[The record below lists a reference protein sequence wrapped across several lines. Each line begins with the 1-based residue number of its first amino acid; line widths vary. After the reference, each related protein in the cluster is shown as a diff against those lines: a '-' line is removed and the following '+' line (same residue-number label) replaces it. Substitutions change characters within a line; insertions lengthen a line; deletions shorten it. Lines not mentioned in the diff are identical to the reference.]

1 MIVVV
6 GAGMG
11 GLAAAAWLARKGRQ
25 VVVLEARDGPGG
37 LAGDFVA
44 EGRRFDGGPYVLLD
58 RPGLEWI
65 FRELGGE
72 LRDHL
77 SLRPVED
84 LYEVSREDGPTVR
97 FWGSLERTVR
107 GLDAHWP
114 GAGGRYAE
122 FVEATA
128 AAYERL
134 SPLQFEARPG
144 LAALLRHGAL
154 GQIPF
159 LFRSLAGVL
168 SRWKLPRELRDAI
181 SIWTHVA
188 GQKTGEAPSPMAFVP
203 ALVHRHGAWLPEGGI
218 ASVPRAL
225 EKIARAAGAE
235 FRYGARVR
243 RIGRDLSVE
252 LEGETLRPEAV
263 VSNAGIGTYLDLFE
277 ATPEPFARRLR
288 ALPLQAPGVC
298 VYLAVEGDPGPPYL
312 RFRLPPEG
320 LCRLLVAGEAGTARL
335 IGPVDHAW
343 AEGAGPEGQRAYLD
357 RLLAEEWWKPVFSSW
372 RVAASRIP
380 SEWGAGFHLHR
391 AAMNPVMTAR
401 FMRQGRL
408 AHRSPVAPGLY
419 LAGSATHPGQWVS
432 FAAISGIHAAREL
445 AC

>member
-11 GLAAAAWLARKGRQ
+11 GLAAAAWLAGRGRR
-25 VVVLEARDGPGG
+25 VLVLEARDGPGG
-37 LAGDFVA
+37 LASDFTA
-44 EGRRFDGGPYVLLD
+44 EGRRFDSGPYILLD
-58 RPGLEWI
+58 RPGLEWV
-65 FRELGGE
+65 FRELGTTVE
-72 LRDHL
+72 SHL
-77 SLRPVED
+77 SLRAVED
-84 LYEVSREDGPTVR
+84 LYEVSREDGPAVR
-97 FWGSLERTVR
+97 FWGSLERTSR
-107 GLDAHWP
+107 AMDASWP
-114 GAGGRYAE
+114 GAGGRYAD
-122 FVEATA
+122 FVEAIA
-128 AAYERL
+128 RVYERL
-134 SPLQFEARPG
+134 RPLQFAARPG
-144 LAALLRHGAL
+144 LGALLRHGAL

-168 SRWKLPRELRDAI
+168 SGWDLPLEVRDAI
-181 SIWTHVA
+181 TIWTHVA
-188 GQKTGEAPSPMAFVP
+188 GQRTDEAPSPMAFVP
-203 ALVHRHGAWLPEGGI
+203 ALVHRHGAWIPEGGI

-243 RIGRDLSVE
+243 RIRRDLSVE

-263 VSNAGIGTYLDLFE
+263 LSNAGIGTYLHLFE
-277 ATPEPFARRLR
+277 ATPDPFERRLR

-298 VYLAVEGDPGPPYL
+298 AYLAVEGDPGPPYL
-312 RFRLPPEG
+312 RFRLPPQG
-320 LCRLLVAGEAGTARL
+320 LCRLLVAGEGGAARL

-343 AEGAGPEGQRAYLD
+343 AEGAGAEGQRIYLE
-357 RLLAEEWWKPVFSSW
+357 RLLAEVWWQPAFTRW
-372 RVAASRIP
+372 RLAAARVP
-380 SEWGAGFHLHR
+380 ADWGAAFHLHR

-408 AHRSPVAPGLY
+408 AHRSPVARGLF

-432 FAAISGIHAAREL
+432 FAAISGILSAREL